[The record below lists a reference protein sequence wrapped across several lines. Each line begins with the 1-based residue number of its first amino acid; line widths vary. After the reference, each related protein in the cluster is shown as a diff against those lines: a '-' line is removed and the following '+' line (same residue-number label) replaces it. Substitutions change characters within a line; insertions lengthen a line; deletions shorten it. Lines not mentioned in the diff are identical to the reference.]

1 MSKKSFAKIISTV
14 LVFVLC
20 VGVCFVGSVSAQ
32 NKTAAYTIQGD
43 AYFEETGYATA
54 KVTFTSADA
63 FIAGRFTVNSDSALD
78 FYDAS
83 VVSAVQNGTVVYP
96 KVYSNINNNKV
107 LFQGFGDSNAQD
119 MAGFTS
125 ITLLL
130 KFVPN
135 GIEAGKEYNVSLSEV
150 EITDEQSVAIYG
162 ATGTVASKIHIHNFA
177 EASNKCTFCGY
188 ENIDVEFDPNGTYA
202 ENDLVGAAGA
212 NATTVT
218 FANDGSIDLNL
229 WVAKSKVAAATPNG
243 ERVFF
248 VYVDADGNVDYIVS
262 KGTDTVNNTES
273 YLFNYTYSKG
283 VKAIADGISG
293 NFIVVDS
300 SNKIV
305 SCSDTITASVKD
317 YCYSVLK
324 GNYTDLEKDY
334 CEALLNYAAAAQ
346 IFTDYKADD
355 LANAQLEAN
364 GFVAGYPVATDLP
377 QTTVAEIKNADGA
390 NWSVPMVNVSL
401 DIKPTIRFAFSFEDG
416 VNYKDAVITF
426 ESASVKKTI
435 SGDKLVVFRYD
446 SSIYYRYD
454 LSEIPAKALREDITI
469 TVQGSDKQVIYGIPR
484 YVKARNKNG
493 TQDAKDVCN
502 AMLNYSDALKAAFN

>member
-1 MSKKSFAKIISTV
+1 MSKKSFAKIISTI

-20 VGVCFVGSVSAQ
+20 VGVCFVGTVAAQ
-32 NKTAAYTIQGD
+32 NKTAKYTIAGD
-43 AYFEETGYATA
+43 TYFNGAQFATA
-54 KVTFTSADA
+54 KVTFTSEDA

-107 LFQGFGDSNAQD
+107 LFQGFSDSDTQD
-119 MAGFTS
+119 MSGFTS

-135 GIEAGKEYNVSLSEV
+135 GIQTGKEYNVSLSNV
-150 EITDEQSVAIYG
+150 EITDEESVAIYG
-162 ATGTVASKIHIHNFA
+162 ATGTVESKIHIHTFA
-177 EASNKCTFCGY
+177 DNKCTFCGY
-188 ENIDVEFDPNGTYA
+188 ENIDVEYDPNGDYTK
-202 ENDLVGAAGA
+202 NDLVGNAGE
-212 NATTVT
+212 NVTTVT
-218 FANDGSIDLNL
+218 FATDGSIDLNL
-229 WVAKSKVAAATPNG
+229 WVAKNKIDSVTSNG
-243 ERVFF
+243 ERIFF
-248 VYVDADGNVDYIVS
+248 VYVDVDGNVDYILT
-262 KGTDTVNNTES
+262 KGTDIVNGTES

-317 YCYSVLK
+317 YCYYVLK
-324 GNYTDLEKDY
+324 GDYTDLEKDY

-377 QTTVAEIKNADGA
+377 QTTTAEIKNGEGA

-416 VNYKDAVITF
+416 VNYKNAVITF

-435 SGDKLVVFRYD
+435 SGDKLIAFRYD

-469 TVQGSDKQVIYGIPR
+469 TVEGSDKQVIYGIPR

-493 TQDAKDVCN
+493 AQNAKDVCN